1 MYDINE
7 VLAFIYLI
15 FFPEKRY
22 RSFEGFGRTKSKS
35 RSVFRHGTLR
45 WAYAPRSKQP
55 LCLPQC
61 IPNRSDKVSPLCDT
75 PPDPLLIKNRFQ
87 NRPLGGRTGPAWS
100 CSSCSEGSC
109 GALMNTHDM
118 TCQLSCSKTASKR
131 LGAMW
136 AFSLASMN
144 SFKNLTTPE
153 NFTSCSNYSIFWWDY
168 YKSMFEHFGKRT
180 VAGFGKFLPVVWC
193 FYWSRTSHDLV
204 SFLA

>member
-1 MYDINE
+1 M
-7 VLAFIYLI
+7 VLGGQSQRADQFSDMAHSGEHTRQDQSYP
-15 FFPEKRY
+15 FAY
-22 RSFEGFGRTKSKS
+22 RSASPTDLTKCPHC
-35 RSVFRHGTLR
+35 VTPPPTH
-45 WAYAPRSKQP
+45 
-55 LCLPQC
+55 
-61 IPNRSDKVSPLCDT
+61 
-75 PPDPLLIKNRFQ
+75 PPDPLLIKNCFQ

-109 GALMNTHDM
+109 GTLMNTHDM

-131 LGAMW
+131 LGATW
-136 AFSLASMN
+136 GFSLASTN

-153 NFTSCSNYSIFWWDY
+153 NFTSCSNYSIFSWDY